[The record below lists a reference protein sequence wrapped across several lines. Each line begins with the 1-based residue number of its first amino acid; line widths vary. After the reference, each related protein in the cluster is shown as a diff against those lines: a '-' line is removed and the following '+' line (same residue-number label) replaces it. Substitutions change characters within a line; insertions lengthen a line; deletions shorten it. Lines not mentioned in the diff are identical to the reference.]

1 MNSFSDAVSNP
12 KFQYRFN
19 QSVFSPDEE
28 TEKVQAKMNDFL
40 KGLPPLTPEISNSTS
55 FIFLYKFLQDRV
67 LW

>member
-12 KFQYRFN
+12 KFQYRVN

-40 KGLPPLTPEISNSTS
+40 EGLPIPEVSNSSS
-55 FIFLYKFLQDRV
+55 FIIL
-67 LW
+67 